1 MDVYMNIYVSEA
13 AVPQIAAI
21 RYCTLEK
28 KKNPCATFSASN
40 LCAAMCRV
48 SAHSCPSYTSLA
60 FALFPFFLGQ
70 STTKLPL
77 KHGPKTTYFLALVKA
92 KSRKNVPPAER
103 LYRAPPAGRFLQP
116 GGARGRGEA
125 ATGFGET
132 TSALAGSSVL
142 AYDTA
147 STYCPSCTG

>member
-1 MDVYMNIYVSEA
+1 M
-13 AVPQIAAI
+13 VPQIVAI
-21 RYCTLEK
+21 RYCKRK
-28 KKNPCATFSASN
+28 KKRNPCSTFSVSR
-40 LCAAMCRV
+40 LFAAVCRI
-48 SAHSCPSYTSLA
+48 SAYSCPSYTWLA
-60 FALFPFFLGQ
+60 FARFSFFLGQ

-147 STYCPSCTG
+147 STYWTYCTGWSYQGTALQNER